1 MNPKVLIISLLG
13 LACTING
20 QGTDSTKPIAN
31 VPKPPKQLTSD
42 DLPSPQ
48 ELEAAIVA
56 QNRASVKL
64 TQDIQAAIQNQ
75 MEAELL
81 RNEIKNEAKAAR
93 INFPPPPEARSTQL
107 LPTGLTRPTDMGA
120 STSRSSATQADGQIS
135 VGNIQA
141 GICFHTFLKNNIK

>member
-31 VPKPPKQLTSD
+31 VPKPPMQLTLD

-64 TQDIQAAIQNQ
+64 TQDIQDIKNQ

-141 GICFHTFLKNNIK
+141 GICFHTFF